1 MLLIASC
8 YSDAE
13 LMKRT
18 EELARQ
24 AEWSNVE
31 LMAAFLRKD
40 TKACFDLL
48 VRKKRYPEVE
58 KKREWHVGGFFREHV
73 RAGAAERSG
82 GTVEG
87 GHAEKRELDE
97 GGELVGSDDANSWGV
112 CCEENEAWSSMHSFG
127 NRRLSI
133 LNVDCFRVVGG
144 SHLIEEWNHFS
155 FFPYFCTE

>member
-58 KKREWHVGGFFREHV
+58 KEGAWHVGGFFREHV

-82 GTVEG
+82 GAVEG

-97 GGELVGSDDANSWGV
+97 EGELVVSDDTNSWRV
-112 CCEENEAWSSMHSFG
+112 CCEENEEWCSMHSFG
-127 NRRLSI
+127 DRRGFI
-133 LNVDCFRVVGG
+133 LNVDGFRVAGG
-144 SHLIEEWNHFS
+144 SYFVEEWNSFS
-155 FFPYFCTE
+155 FFPHFCAE